1 MPRSRFILGVMLG
14 AITFPAAVLAQKPAD
29 KDKPKPASTVIKP
42 EPLTLKPG
50 DAMSAHALVTKP
62 PVVKGVVS
70 WTLETRR
77 HRGTFSAVALSPDG
91 KLIATGGIDG
101 TIRIWDAADGHLVKA
116 LVGHGYHCYAL
127 AFSPDGSTL
136 ASGGINDQVV
146 HLWDVKSGMPLKL
159 LKGHPSYVSVLGWS
173 PNGREILG
181 AGGNSGFVS
190 HWDVNSGKIVNS
202 SDMGRPVQSISW
214 HPNGR
219 ETAITA
225 QTLPVQILG
234 VEAGKII
241 RTLGELK
248 SDFTTALW
256 SPDGKTLA
264 AGTGDKTILFDDEG
278 KMLRTID
285 GPVTAFA
292 WTSDSKQLAVS
303 SIKTAKVQVFD
314 PESAKAAQTFAV
326 GAYSLL
332 FFPDD
337 KRLLGIDGYNLN
349 IYDVPAGKTQ
359 VSYAIAGTTA
369 AWWTAN
375 RPLIVG
381 LGSNP
386 LTLWD
391 PATGKLL
398 HSLEGHA
405 SAVSS
410 FAWSPD
416 GKLLATSSYDQ
427 SVRIWDGSG
436 KALQSLAGHTA
447 PVTCVAWSADGKLLA
462 SGDTAKTVLVWNAN
476 GGPPTQTL
484 KGHGEQITRLAFA
497 PGPSGLLATSSDK
510 TIKLWDYKSGKLE
523 KTLTDPGIYYIQALC
538 WDAEGRH
545 VLSGDSDG
553 RVRMWVASSGKLAN
567 TLDIAG
573 NTTSLA
579 TLAIAQGD
587 RNLINGKGHQT
598 VLAWPT
604 KNNLAVGLMPSVMN
618 YQTGWPMGNG
628 SLVAT
633 GSDRTTYCYDA
644 ATGQLRGY
652 FITEEK
658 QIIAI
663 GIDGNYRADGPGLA
677 ELLCVVQ
684 LEKSQETLNPA
695 QCSTKYKWKNIP
707 ANVKLL
713 GK

>member
-1 MPRSRFILGVMLG
+1 MPRFLLAYGALLG
-14 AITFPAAVLAQKPAD
+14 AVAFPIGVLGQKPAE
-29 KDKPKPASTVIKP
+29 KDKPKPATTVIKP

-62 PVVKGVVS
+62 PIVKGVVS

-91 KLIATGGIDG
+91 KLIATGGLDG
-101 TIRIWDAADGHLVKA
+101 TIRIWDAVNGHLVKA
-116 LVGHGYHCYAL
+116 LVGHGYHCYGL
-127 AFSPDGSTL
+127 AFSPDGNTL
-136 ASGGINDQVV
+136 ASGGINDQAV

-190 HWDVNSGKIVNS
+190 HWDANSGKILNS

-219 ETAITA
+219 EAAITA

-234 VEAGKII
+234 VEAGRII

-256 SPDGKTLA
+256 APDGKTLA

-292 WTSDSKQLAVS
+292 WTSDSKLLAVS
-303 SIKTAKVQVFD
+303 SLKTGKVQVFD
-314 PESAKAAQTFAV
+314 PESAKAAQSFTA
-326 GAYSLL
+326 GAYALI

-359 VSYAIAGTTA
+359 VGYPIAGTTS

-381 LGSNP
+381 LGANP

-391 PATGKLL
+391 PATGKLQ
-398 HSLEGHA
+398 HALEGHA

-427 SVRIWDGSG
+427 TVRVWDANG
-436 KALQSLAGHTA
+436 KVLQVLEGHKA
-447 PVTCVAWSADGKLLA
+447 PVTCVAWSTDGKQLA
-462 SGDTAKTVLVWNAN
+462 SGDTAKTVLVWNAS
-476 GGPPTQTL
+476 GGPPTQML

-510 TIKLWDYKSGKLE
+510 TIKLWDYKSGKLD

-553 RVRMWVASSGKLAN
+553 RVRMWVVSSGRLAN
-567 TLDIAG
+567 TLDIVGA
-573 NTTSLA
+573 TTLLA
-579 TLAIAQGD
+579 TLAIAQVD

-604 KNNLAVGLMPSVMN
+604 KNNVVVGLMPSVMN
-618 YQTGWPMGNG
+618 YQSGWPMGNG

-633 GSDRTTYCYDA
+633 GSDRTTYCYDG

-652 FITEEK
+652 LITEEK

-663 GIDGNYRADGPGLA
+663 SVDGNYRADGPGLA

-684 LEKSQETLNPA
+684 LEKSQETLNPT
-695 QCSTKYKWKNIP
+695 QFSTKYKWKNVP